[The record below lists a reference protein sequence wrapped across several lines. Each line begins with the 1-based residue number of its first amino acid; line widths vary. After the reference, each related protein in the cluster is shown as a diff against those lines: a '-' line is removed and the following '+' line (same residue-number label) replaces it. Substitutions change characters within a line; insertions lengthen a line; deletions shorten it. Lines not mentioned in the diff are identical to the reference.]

1 MDMKTD
7 GMLEKRWLA
16 CGALVLLAVVPYLN
30 TFSNPFMWDDIIQ
43 VQENPS
49 IRHGWKSVLMAF
61 DLVNWGIAAD
71 IISTKLFYRPFHSI
85 LSTLDYSIWGLDP
98 FGYHLTNTLLHTGNT
113 LLFYAV
119 ALRLSASRTAAF
131 IGAAVF
137 AVHPAHTEAVTFI
150 SSRPDQLCALFL
162 QTSFLFYMASG
173 RVENGAARAY
183 SARHILSLVFF
194 VFALLSK
201 EMVLPLPIF
210 IAVYSVLF
218 EQAGGRLKRVVPF
231 FVLLAAYI
239 LFRVFAMSQ
248 FAHLHGMQVPLS
260 TLAYSSSVVVL
271 DYMRLLVFPWP
282 LRAYYDTVWHTG
294 LDWKVILAFAVM
306 GGSAVIALG
315 ALIKGKRL
323 VAFSIVWLYLGLA
336 PVLNIGTL
344 GEFSMAERY
353 LYTPSIGFCLL
364 FGLASAALLKRGG
377 TIKKV
382 TKYAVLLI
390 VLVFIVMTAARNRIW
405 STDLLFYG
413 DMAAKA
419 PLSTLPHANL
429 AHAYMRD
436 GQNEKAV
443 EEYLYAI
450 NIARANPELRW
461 ELGMLYIRMGR
472 PHDALGQLQRAVALK
487 PDFAKGY
494 NALGVAYAE
503 TGDLNRAE
511 MSFRSALAHNP
522 ESGDAARNLQRVLDA
537 KRGSGAR

>member
-1 MDMKTD
+1 MRTD

-16 CGALVLLAVVPYLN
+16 CAALVVLAIVPYLN

-43 VQENPS
+43 IPENPS
-49 IRHGWKSVLMAF
+49 IRYGWKSVVMAF
-61 DLVNWGIAAD
+61 DLTNWGIAAD

-85 LSTLDYSIWGLDP
+85 LSTIDYSMWGLNP
-98 FGYHLTNTLLHTGNT
+98 LGYHITNTLLHLGNT

-119 ALRLSASRTAAF
+119 AVKLSNNRTAAF
-131 IGAAVF
+131 VGAAIF

-150 SSRPDQLCALFL
+150 SSRPDLLSALFL
-162 QTSFLFYMASG
+162 QISFLLYMASG
-173 RVENGAARAY
+173 RAEKGGMPKGAF
-183 SARHILSLVFF
+183 SLRHVLSLVFF

-201 EMVLPLPIF
+201 EMALMLPVF

-218 EQAGGRLKRVVPF
+218 EPAGGRLKRIVPF
-231 FVLLAAYI
+231 FALLAAYI

-248 FAHLHGMQVPLS
+248 FANLHGMKVPLP

-282 LRAYYDTVWHTG
+282 LRTYYDTIWYSAVG
-294 LDWKVILAFAVM
+294 WKVALAFAVM
-306 GGSAVIALG
+306 LGSAAIALG

-323 VAFSIVWLYLGLA
+323 VAFSILWLYLGLA

-364 FGLASAALLKRGG
+364 FGLVVVALLKKGG
-377 TIKKV
+377 RLKAATP
-382 TKYAVLLI
+382 YAVSLI
-390 VLVFIVMTAARNRIW
+390 VVVFIVMTMARNRVW

-436 GQNEKAV
+436 GQNDKAA

-450 NIARANPELRW
+450 NIAQANHELRY
-461 ELGMLYIRMGR
+461 ELGMLYIRMDR
-472 PHDALGQLQRAVALK
+472 PHDALGQLQKAVSLK
-487 PDFAKGY
+487 PDFAKGL

-511 MSFRSALAHNP
+511 MSFRSALANDP
-522 ESGDAARNLQRVLDA
+522 GSADAARNLQRVIDT
-537 KRGSGAR
+537 K